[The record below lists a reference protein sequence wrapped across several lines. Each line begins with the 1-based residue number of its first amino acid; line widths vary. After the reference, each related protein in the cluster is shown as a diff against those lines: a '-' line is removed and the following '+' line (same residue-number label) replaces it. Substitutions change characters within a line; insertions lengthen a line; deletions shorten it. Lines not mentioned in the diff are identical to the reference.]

1 MSKLPAVSALDSH
14 LGYWLRMV
22 SNAVSQSFA
31 RALEGEGVTVA
42 EWVVL
47 RTLHDADGISPSRVA
62 GALGM
67 TKGAITKL
75 ADRLIDKGFATRK
88 ADPSDGRAQLLAL
101 TPRAR
106 KLVPKLAG
114 LADANDGAFFS
125 GLKPSERAA
134 LEHVLRKIVADR
146 GITEIPAS

>member
-1 MSKLPAVSALDSH
+1 MSDIQIVSALDSH

-42 EWVVL
+42 EWVLL
-47 RTLHDADGISPSRVA
+47 RTLHDAEETSPSRVA
-62 GALGM
+62 ATLGM

-75 ADRLIDKGFATRK
+75 ADRLIDKGLIRRK
-88 ADPSDGRAQLLAL
+88 ADPADGRAQLLAL

-106 KLVPKLAG
+106 KLVPKLAA

-125 GLKPSERAA
+125 GLKPAERAEFQR
-134 LEHVLRKIVADR
+134 LLKKIVADR

>member
-1 MSKLPAVSALDSH
+1 MSETQTVSALDAH

-22 SNAVSQSFA
+22 SNAVSYSFA

-42 EWVVL
+42 EWVLL
-47 RTLHDADGISPSRVA
+47 RTLHDADGASPSRIA
-62 GALGM
+62 ATLGM

-75 ADRLIDKGFATRK
+75 ADRLIDKGLATRK
-88 ADPSDGRAQLLAL
+88 ADPADARARLLGL

-106 KLVPKLAG
+106 KLVPKLAA

-134 LEHVLRKIVADR
+134 LERLLRKIVTDR

>member
-1 MSKLPAVSALDSH
+1 MSETQTVSALDAH

-42 EWVVL
+42 EWVCL
-47 RTLHDADGISPSRVA
+47 RTLWGAEPVSPSRVA
-62 GALGM
+62 GTLGM

-75 ADRLIDKGFATRK
+75 ADRLIDKGLALRK
-88 ADPSDGRAQLLAL
+88 PDPADGRAQLLAL

-106 KLVPKLAG
+106 KLVPKLAA

-125 GLKPSERAA
+125 CLNPSERAA
-134 LEHVLRKIVADR
+134 MERLLRKIVAAK

>member
-1 MSKLPAVSALDSH
+1 MSETQTVSALDAH

-22 SNAVSQSFA
+22 SNAVSHSFA

-42 EWVVL
+42 EWVLL
-47 RTLHDADGISPSRVA
+47 RTLHDADGASPSRIA
-62 GALGM
+62 ATLGM

-75 ADRLIDKGFATRK
+75 ADRLIDKGLATRK
-88 ADPSDGRAQLLAL
+88 ADPADARAQLLGL

-106 KLVPKLAG
+106 KLVPKLAA

-134 LEHVLRKIVADR
+134 LERLLRKIITDR